1 MKKRLIAALA
11 VAAVLWFYM
20 FSPWTSGL
28 TNFWPTM
35 AASALI
41 LTSLALLFSP
51 GKLPK
56 VDSIYSMK
64 DGMHPSV
71 IAALLLLLIGPAEE
85 FFWRGYVQRTMEKLL
100 DALVFIWMPI

>member
-11 VAAVLWFYM
+11 VAALLWFYM

-41 LTSLALLFSP
+41 LTSLALLLSS
-51 GKLPK
+51 
-56 VDSIYSMK
+56 DEIR
-64 DGMHPSV
+64 
-71 IAALLLLLIGPAEE
+71 IN
-85 FFWRGYVQRTMEKLL
+85 
-100 DALVFIWMPI
+100 MPC